1 MSEDTKKNAWD
12 HNTAWQNQ
20 GVARNYDHRRFTSW
34 SGRLFNSLE
43 QRALSR
49 LLDLAEKAQPVTKVL
64 DAACG
69 TGRISSLLCARGY
82 DLTSTDISEDMLA
95 VARERLNA
103 AAEQVIFEKA
113 DIYNLPFPADHF
125 DCVTCIRLFQHLS
138 PDERA
143 SALSELRRVTKRH
156 VIVNVTYHS
165 SYYGALRRLRQWVGR
180 YAPRYSCSEAELRA
194 ATQAAGLRVVKR
206 IFPQPLYN
214 ANLVLLIEKP

>member
-1 MSEDTKKNAWD
+1 LSANTKKTTWD
-12 HNTAWQNQ
+12 HNTAWQDHA
-20 GVARNYDHRRFTSW
+20 VARTYDHRRFSSW
-34 SGRLFNSLE
+34 SGRLFNNLE

-49 LLDLAEKAQPVTKVL
+49 MLDLAEKAQPVTKVL

-82 DLTSTDISEDMLA
+82 DLTSTDISDDMLA
-95 VARERLNA
+95 VARERLKA
-103 AAEQVIFEKA
+103 AAEQVVLKKA

-125 DCVTCIRLFQHLS
+125 DCVTCIRLFQHLT

-143 SALSELRRVTKRH
+143 SALSELGRVTKRH

-165 SYYGALRRLRQWVGR
+165 PYFGALRRLRQWVGR
-180 YAPRYSCSEAELRA
+180 YAPRYTCSEAELRA
-194 ATQAAGLRVVKR
+194 ATQAAGLTAVKR

-214 ANLVLLIEKP
+214 ANLIVLFEKR